1 MRANQKV
8 HLIRKAC
15 IVLFREGKISFYDD
29 ENPHSLFF
37 ISIAPRLNWKRYLR
51 TEDPG
56 NLSMRKKL
64 WTLSIENTSPT
75 DIKRSFQWWSKD
87 LYTRKDILLC
97 CSHLLLKN
105 HDFHFSFQCLR
116 KYELQ
121 SLWNRKQTIME
132 IISKCYKY
140 KHPYRCHFF
149 EDFYMRERHF
159 SFPLWQPLRQSG
171 CIPAPWGRD
180 GCPGNTPG
188 QEVPWEQHRLSPSMG
203 SSCFRLWSGLQG
215 STAVLRGEEL
225 EALLEHQIVVAGA
238 LSHLHWSDHLS
249 FPRKSEV
256 ALSFR
261 RDWER
266 ILCIC
271 FRCLKISLCFW
282 RWIPGSF
289 QRREQ
294 AGRQQLL
301 PPASGCGP

>member
-87 LYTRKDILLC
+87 LYARKDILFC
-97 CSHLLLKN
+97 CPHLLLKN
-105 HDFHFSFQCLR
+105 HDFHFGFQCPR

-121 SLWNRKQTIME
+121 LLWKRKQTIME
-132 IISKCYKY
+132 FINECYKY

-171 CIPAPWGRD
+171 CIPAPEVEMDALEILPGRKSSENCTD
-180 GCPGNTPG
+180 CLLPSAPVVSGSDPGFR
-188 QEVPWEQHRLSPSMG
+188 VARLSSVVK
-203 SSCFRLWSGLQG
+203 SWKLCWSI
-215 STAVLRGEEL
+215 R
-225 EALLEHQIVVAGA
+225 
-238 LSHLHWSDHLS
+238 
-249 FPRKSEV
+249 
-256 ALSFR
+256 
-261 RDWER
+261 
-266 ILCIC
+266 
-271 FRCLKISLCFW
+271 
-282 RWIPGSF
+282 
-289 QRREQ
+289 
-294 AGRQQLL
+294 
-301 PPASGCGP
+301 

>member
-1 MRANQKV
+1 M
-8 HLIRKAC
+8 
-15 IVLFREGKISFYDD
+15 
-29 ENPHSLFF
+29 
-37 ISIAPRLNWKRYLR
+37 
-51 TEDPG
+51 
-56 NLSMRKKL
+56 M
-64 WTLSIENTSPT
+64 
-75 DIKRSFQWWSKD
+75 IKRS
-87 LYTRKDILLC
+87 LYKKRHSVLL
-97 CSHLLLKN
+97 STPASEKSWFN
-105 HDFHFSFQCLR
+105 FGFQCLR

-121 SLWNRKQTIME
+121 LLWKRKQTIME
-132 IISKCYKY
+132 FISECYKY

-149 EDFYMRERHF
+149 QNSYMRERHF

-256 ALSFR
+256 ALSFG

-266 ILCIC
+266 ILCIY
-271 FRCLKISLCFW
+271 FRSLKTSLCFW

-294 AGRQQLL
+294 AGMQQSIHYGA
-301 PPASGCGP
+301 PGRRCDRVHFSPALGMGPWAMGPSEGVPDKGGPWNGCETMDVYAEKSEVFWQV